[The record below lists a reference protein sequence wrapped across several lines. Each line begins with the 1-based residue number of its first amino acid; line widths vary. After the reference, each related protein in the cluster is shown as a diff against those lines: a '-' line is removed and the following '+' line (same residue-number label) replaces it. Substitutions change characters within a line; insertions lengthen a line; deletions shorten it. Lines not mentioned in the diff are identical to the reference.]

1 MTINKEKCNAW
12 IEMMMAILKMTNELN
27 EDELDYIKAHLLMMH
42 SQIIL
47 EELEAKDEQSNK

>member
-27 EDELDYIKAHLLMMH
+27 EEELDYIKANFAIAYGTMKLKK
-42 SQIIL
+42 
-47 EELEAKDEQSNK
+47 LEAKDE